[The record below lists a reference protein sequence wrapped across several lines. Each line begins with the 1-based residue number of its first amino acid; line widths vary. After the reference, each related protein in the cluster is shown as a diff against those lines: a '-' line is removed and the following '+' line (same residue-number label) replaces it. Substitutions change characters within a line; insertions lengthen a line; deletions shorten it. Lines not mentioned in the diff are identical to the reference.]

1 MTAMTIRTI
10 TRTVTGLGFKPK
22 YIFNICISWPDY
34 HKVSECYREKE
45 IAVNEG
51 ALGSPD
57 IQKKI

>member
-51 ALGSPD
+51 A
-57 IQKKI
+57 